1 MWRSDGITASHPTF
15 SLVIYNHK
23 IKTSLQGQGQF
34 VINTSEMD
42 PSTTIATICDTIC
55 DDYITIQTGKLLETA
70 HIHYS
75 NIPGTV
81 TYCKSTRNQFKFI
94 NFYNS
99 YVKKQEVSIFHTGSL
114 AEDHEGA
121 LQKNFPFIQKNALF
135 YLAIIQT

>member
-1 MWRSDGITASHPTF
+1 MVWLYHVAIIWYSYLSPKTP
-15 SLVIYNHK
+15 LVIYNHK
-23 IKTSLQGQGQF
+23 IKTSLQGKGQF

-55 DDYITIQTGKLLETA
+55 DDAITIQTGKLLETA

-99 YVKKQEVSIFHTGSL
+99 YVKKKDYIFRTGSL
-114 AEDHEGA
+114 YEYHE
-121 LQKNFPFIQKNALF
+121 
-135 YLAIIQT
+135 YAIRNLLSLYTENHCSN